1 MGQRLVVFILVGGV
15 AGFAAV
21 FLQVPGIVLAM
32 VVAAVLAGTIKSTD
46 DGVRLGGY
54 LIGVGVV
61 GFGLV
66 GPAVRGP
73 GGGFLFVSAWA
84 LVLGY
89 AVVALAGSILV
100 AALALG
106 GIRRRRRG
114 R

>member
-1 MGQRLVVFILVGGV
+1 MGQRLIVFVLVGGV

-21 FLQVPGIVLAM
+21 FLQIPGIILAG
-32 VVAAVLAGTIKSTD
+32 VFAAVIAATAASGETGI
-46 DGVRLGGY
+46 RLGGY
-54 LIGVGVV
+54 LLGVGVV

-73 GGGFLFVSAWA
+73 GGGFLFISAGA

-89 AVVALAGSILV
+89 GLVAVAGSLLVAVVALR
-100 AALALG
+100 
-106 GIRRRRRG
+106 GIRRRTRG